1 MQYRPNARRVGHA
14 RALSAPRRYG
24 VRVLVAAALAAL
36 VALPGLLASPTQAG
50 PTLESAGSDE
60 VVFDRVE
67 GRIGPAILNDSPT
80 DRTTAIADH
89 SFFGVVRG
97 MSLYDSRDR
106 NQYSQAHQAG
116 VAQRWLKADVAKRG
130 DYWSYITRGVA
141 WDYHINPYGYQG
153 EYRDNVIS
161 ASTTS
166 ALGYKPNNPGK
177 SALNSTFLI
186 GTVRHNNFP
195 IWSAIHYVHASFDI
209 RIGDLEESFPFD
221 QHETTNDNDTTAV
234 AHQGGAYR
242 YYSQAYSARSCPTN
256 APYYA
261 LIRGYGENTWFCFQ
275 HVGPGYGN
283 YDIYTDQP
291 NYYPNYVD
299 VPGHTPESD
308 DVLTVNKTTSDR
320 TLVVDGIP
328 YRLFLWGFVPSAD
341 GNCPAQPP
349 ADSEPVNTFT
359 TKENQT
365 SFGCLYGEFRQERF
379 LRIAKNVTEDSGA
392 PGEEI
397 PAFNFTTLP
406 VGNWKTPE
414 GAPLPNEAQADTYIS
429 PGSFSDF
436 SLTPTAYGDGG
447 TVMSGYQSFIPG
459 KSQFIV
465 AETGP
470 TIPGKNPIAPG
481 QPGYYGPW
489 PVSDDPNA
497 AQWKLS
503 EVTCVNGV
511 GDRVNVTRDPA
522 TGGID
527 FSAVPPASSAK
538 ALPVT
543 CTFTNQ
549 KQAPKIRIEK
559 SIESVK
565 DAFAPNITVTYRITA
580 TNDGTLKGTTG
591 RLSDSPS
598 FAPGLKE
605 RSVRIATTLEG
616 LDSATPTRYGPY
628 TLTEGTDL
636 EPGAQA
642 TWYIRMNVARNKKT
656 PGYNEA
662 ALECASDNG
671 HLTPRRGLYNSVSGP
686 YDYDGS
692 ANNEACA
699 PVRPR
704 YIRIE
709 KAGTQPVGT
718 PNDDGTYP
726 LKGAAFAI
734 YDNAELEGTPVSVV
748 DGGPTFLSAPL
759 APDTNYWLVETR
771 APAGHALLPRPV
783 PFRISV
789 GTDADATTVLTTEFG
804 PDEGFSS
811 VRVLPAQ
818 PGVSGEAGAPG
829 IRIVDTQVGTLPVA
843 GGYGVYPHVA
853 AGIGLIALAGG
864 CVWAR
869 RRQRVGQA

>member
-1 MQYRPNARRVGHA
+1 M
-14 RALSAPRRYG
+14 
-24 VRVLVAAALAAL
+24 
-36 VALPGLLASPTQAG
+36 
-50 PTLESAGSDE
+50 
-60 VVFDRVE
+60 
-67 GRIGPAILNDSPT
+67 
-80 DRTTAIADH
+80 
-89 SFFGVVRG
+89 
-97 MSLYDSRDR
+97 
-106 NQYSQAHQAG
+106 
-116 VAQRWLKADVAKRG
+116 
-130 DYWSYITRGVA
+130 
-141 WDYHINPYGYQG
+141 
-153 EYRDNVIS
+153 
-161 ASTTS
+161 
-166 ALGYKPNNPGK
+166 
-177 SALNSTFLI
+177 
-186 GTVRHNNFP
+186 
-195 IWSAIHYVHASFDI
+195 
-209 RIGDLEESFPFD
+209 
-221 QHETTNDNDTTAV
+221 
-234 AHQGGAYR
+234 
-242 YYSQAYSARSCPTN
+242 
-256 APYYA
+256 
-261 LIRGYGENTWFCFQ
+261 
-275 HVGPGYGN
+275 
-283 YDIYTDQP
+283 
-291 NYYPNYVD
+291 
-299 VPGHTPESD
+299 
-308 DVLTVNKTTSDR
+308 
-320 TLVVDGIP
+320 
-328 YRLFLWGFVPSAD
+328 
-341 GNCPAQPP
+341 
-349 ADSEPVNTFT
+349 
-359 TKENQT
+359 
-365 SFGCLYGEFRQERF
+365 
-379 LRIAKNVTEDSGA
+379 
-392 PGEEI
+392 
-397 PAFNFTTLP
+397 
-406 VGNWKTPE
+406 
-414 GAPLPNEAQADTYIS
+414 
-429 PGSFSDF
+429 
-436 SLTPTAYGDGG
+436 
-447 TVMSGYQSFIPG
+447 
-459 KSQFIV
+459 
-465 AETGP
+465 
-470 TIPGKNPIAPG
+470 
-481 QPGYYGPW
+481 
-489 PVSDDPNA
+489 
-497 AQWKLS
+497 
-503 EVTCVNGV
+503 
-511 GDRVNVTRDPA
+511 NVTRDPA

-591 RLSDSPS
+591 RLADSPS

-642 TWYIRMNVARNKKT
+642 TWYIRMNVARNKRT
-656 PGYNEA
+656 PGYSEP

-734 YDNAELEGTPVSVV
+734 YDNAELKGTPVSVV

-759 APDTNYWLVETR
+759 APDTDYWLVETR

-789 GTDADATTVLTTEFG
+789 GNDADATTVLTAEFG

-818 PGVSGEAGAPG
+818 PGASGEAGAPG

-853 AGIGLIALAGG
+853 AGVGMIALAGA
-864 CVWAR
+864 CMWAR
-869 RRQRVGQA
+869 KRQRVSQS